1 MKSSLIIK
9 EAKEVKA
16 FVEKN
21 KKLPKFCTICNQ
33 EVSIYTASYL
43 FAKLLEN
50 RKATDIKVITIQS
63 PKSVSKAKINEK
75 ITTPDYND
83 MVKRFVKYCETN
95 KKVPS
100 YVTSVKSKIKVD
112 YDLFVYCICKIIV
125 YCFNN
130 SNTLP
135 LYCEFKDTDMK
146 ANAIKVETAKK
157 ITTKSTSVAKKAT
170 PKKATPKTLFVSE
183 PHYTSEG
190 CNRLGQCT
198 GYWCGPHSIHQCIRK
213 FGITAYT
220 EKQIA
225 GWAGTTTSGTDHN
238 GINTAIAKVS
248 KMSGKKLTVEWKN
261 FSDMGKTD
269 AERFKAI
276 GKLLADPNVAILW
289 HIAYCNGGNGTSGK
303 HFGHYECIDKVN
315 TSSQTIRALN
325 SLGNKKSDGSYTGKL
340 QERKYG
346 VQAYYAR
353 NTSGGQKALCIIRR
367 K

>member
-21 KKLPKFCTICNQ
+21 KKLPKFCTIGNQ

-146 ANAIKVETAKK
+146 ANAIKV
-157 ITTKSTSVAKKAT
+157 
-170 PKKATPKTLFVSE
+170 
-183 PHYTSEG
+183 
-190 CNRLGQCT
+190 
-198 GYWCGPHSIHQCIRK
+198 
-213 FGITAYT
+213 
-220 EKQIA
+220 
-225 GWAGTTTSGTDHN
+225 
-238 GINTAIAKVS
+238 
-248 KMSGKKLTVEWKN
+248 
-261 FSDMGKTD
+261 
-269 AERFKAI
+269 
-276 GKLLADPNVAILW
+276 
-289 HIAYCNGGNGTSGK
+289 
-303 HFGHYECIDKVN
+303 
-315 TSSQTIRALN
+315 
-325 SLGNKKSDGSYTGKL
+325 
-340 QERKYG
+340 
-346 VQAYYAR
+346 
-353 NTSGGQKALCIIRR
+353 
-367 K
+367 